1 VDLIV
6 LEPNGHLA
14 IMGPDAAGAWRTRH
28 DLT

>member
-14 IMGPDAAGAWRTRH
+14 IMGREAAGGWRARH
-28 DLT
+28 AQ